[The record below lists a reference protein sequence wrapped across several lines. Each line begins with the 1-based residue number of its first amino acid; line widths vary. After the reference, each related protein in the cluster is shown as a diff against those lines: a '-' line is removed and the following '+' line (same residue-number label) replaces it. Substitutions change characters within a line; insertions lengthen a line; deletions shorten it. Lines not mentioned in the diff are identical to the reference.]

1 MVAASAEHGSEA
13 DREGGGRYASYV
25 TGVLVVVYIFNFID
39 RQIVTILAEDIK
51 ADLGISDAQIGFLY
65 GTAFAVFYAIFGIPL
80 GKLADTWTRKNLI
93 GIGIGFWSL
102 MTALSGTA
110 RSFSSLAAYRIGV
123 GIGEAS
129 ATPAAFSMLSD
140 YFPPRL
146 RATVLAIYSSGIYI
160 GAGIGI
166 FLGGAVVDGWNGL
179 YPDAAQAPLGLAGW
193 QAAYLVVGVPGLLMT
208 LWVFSLREPRRGQ
221 SEGLSTPAHPR
232 PFAAAG
238 QELMAV
244 LPPFTLVTL
253 ARHGGAP
260 AIRANLVVAVAIA
273 VAAWALTALTADPEQ
288 WIALGV
294 GAYAACSW
302 AQTLRARDPVT
313 FVMMFKSRAFVYAAV
328 GFPTISLVSYAFG
341 AWTPPFFIR
350 VHGVSTAEAGLV
362 LGLSFAVAGWLGITL
377 GGVVADRLKPRTGN
391 ARVYVGLAAVA
402 LTLPAALGLLLA
414 ESLAVAYVLNFVVSI
429 FASCWIGGAASTVN
443 DLVLPRMRAIASAFY
458 ILMATVG
465 LAVGPYAVGEVSDVL
480 AATGIGAGEALRL
493 SLLMSLALL
502 VVPGVFLLLLL
513 RHLVPDEA
521 NRLQRARAA
530 GEPLAEPEDVSRAT

>member
-1 MVAASAEHGSEA
+1 MAEGAEQRTDANAGS
-13 DREGGGRYASYV
+13 GGGYASYV
-25 TGVLVVVYIFNFID
+25 TGVLVIVYIFNFID

-110 RSFSSLAAYRIGV
+110 RSFASLAAYRVGV

-129 ATPAAFSMLSD
+129 ATPAAFSMLAD

-166 FLGGAVVDGWNGL
+166 FLGGAVVEWWAVL
-179 YPDAAQAPLGLAGW
+179 YPDVADAPFGLKGW

-208 LWVFSLREPRRGQ
+208 LWVLSLREPQRGQ
-221 SEGLSTPAHPR
+221 SEGLVTPQHPR
-232 PFAAAG
+232 PFAAAT

-244 LPPFTLVTL
+244 LPPFTLLTL
-253 ARHGGAP
+253 ARNGGGR
-260 AIRANLVVAVAIA
+260 AIRTNLLAALAIA
-273 VAAWALTALTADPEQ
+273 LIAWGLIALTGDPEQ
-288 WIALGV
+288 WIALGI

-302 AQTLRARDPVT
+302 MQTLRSRDPAT
-313 FVMMFKSRAFVYAAV
+313 FTMMFKSRAFVYAAI
-328 GFPTISLVSYAFG
+328 GFPTISLVSYGIG
-341 AWTPPFFIR
+341 AWAPPFFIR
-350 VHGVSTAEAGLV
+350 VHGIGTAEAGLV

-377 GGVVADRLKPRTGN
+377 GGIVADRLKPRTGN

-402 LTLPAALGLLLA
+402 LTLPLALGLLLT
-414 ESLAVAYVLNFVVSI
+414 ESLTVAYVFNFLVNI
-429 FASCWIGGAASTVN
+429 TISCWIGGAASTVN
-443 DLVLPRMRAIASAFY
+443 DLVMPRMRAVASAFY

-465 LAVGPYAVGEVSDVL
+465 LAVGPYAIGEVSDVL
-480 AATGIGAGEALRL
+480 AATGMDAGESLRM
-493 SLLMSLALL
+493 SLLMSLGFL

-513 RHLVPDEA
+513 RHLVPEEA
-521 NRLQRARAA
+521 SRIERARAA
-530 GEPLAEPEDVSRAT
+530 GEPDAALEA